1 MERLITFLEDDSA
14 VGNVPELIEQAKDLG
29 VDASFVERVGEV
41 YEQVAPKLEARNNLR
56 NAVEMVFQDEIE
68 FYLDE
73 VKNMSESKEY
83 GNFGQQEIQA
93 AEQMLKMMDFERELY
108 RDEFLPSEPR
118 LNPELIQY

>member
-1 MERLITFLEDDSA
+1 MLTIISPVSSTLRIY
-14 VGNVPELIEQAKDLG
+14 Q
-29 VDASFVERVGEV
+29 
-41 YEQVAPKLEARNNLR
+41 APKLEARNNLR